1 MPRQQV
7 TLTVEAY
14 EALQTSAAHLGGLVL
29 RRVPMSEALVA
40 IAAVARQHPDELRAA
55 LDAGPVTG

>member
-14 EALQTSAAHLGGLVL
+14 QALVTSTAHAVGLVE

-55 LDAGPVTG
+55 LESGSG